1 MSELALVGIDLGKH
15 TFHLHGQDKPGRE
28 VFRKKLSRPQMMQ
41 FFGNLPTCT
50 VAMEACAGAHCVARE
65 LMAMGH
71 QAKLISPQF
80 VRPFVKGNKNDF
92 VDAEAICEAAS
103 RPSMRFVSPKSE
115 AQQTLSVLHRLRE
128 SLVRERT
135 RSTNQMHGF
144 LLEFG
149 ISLPKGL
156 AVMQRLSS
164 VLAEHQLPVRLT
176 MLLQRLHDHFVY
188 LDKQVKELDKELA
201 GQLADDDLGSRLLSV
216 PGVGPITASLLA
228 VEMGDGR
235 QYDCSRDFAASVGLV
250 PRQYST
256 GGKANLLGI
265 SKRGDKNLRR
275 LLVQCARVYM
285 QRLDYQKG
293 PLADW
298 VRSLLSRRHSNVVAC
313 ALANK
318 LARIAWAIAAH
329 HSVFEAGPGSMAA

>member
-1 MSELALVGIDLGKH
+1 MSESALIGIDLGKH
-15 TFHLHGQDKPGRE
+15 SFHLHGQDKSGRE

-41 FFGNLPTCT
+41 FFGNLKACT
-50 VAMEACAGAHCVARE
+50 VVMEACAGAHFVARQ
-65 LMAMGH
+65 LIAMGH

-103 RPSMRFVSPKSE
+103 RPSMRFVSPKTE

-128 SLVRERT
+128 SLVHDRT
-135 RSTNQMHGF
+135 KATNQMHGF

-156 AVMQRLSS
+156 AIMKRLPSI
-164 VLAEHQLPVRLT
+164 LAEHELPVRLT
-176 MLLQRLHDHFVY
+176 MQLQRLHDHFVY
-188 LDKQVKELDKELA
+188 LDEQIKELDRELA
-201 GQLADDDLGSRLLSV
+201 SQLAVDDLGSRLLSL
-216 PGVGPITASLLA
+216 PCVGPITASLLA
-228 VEMGDGR
+228 VEMGDGQ
-235 QYDCSRDFAASVGLV
+235 QYKCSRDFAAAVGLV

-265 SKRGDKNLRR
+265 SKRGDKHLRQ

-285 QRLDYQKG
+285 QRLEHQKG
-293 PLADW
+293 ALADW
-298 VRSLLSRRHSNVVAC
+298 VRSLLMRRHSNVVAC

-329 HSVFEAGPGSMAA
+329 HTQYETGPDALNA